1 MHEGGAGSCIMTSMA
16 QRSGP
21 RRTDTAARRPTIRD
35 VAEHAGVSKS
45 LVSLAFRAPEQ
56 VGAERRERIL
66 ASAATL
72 GFRPNRV
79 ARSLNGPGKD
89 FVGILVADS
98 RNPVF
103 ADVVDAARAVLQDAG
118 RLALLTTATT
128 PGPGGGAVADLAA
141 VEMLGDL
148 RPSGVIIVGSVPDMD
163 VAASRLRTARLV
175 VASAYP
181 GSLRGVAT
189 VRGDDREGM
198 GAVVE
203 HLVERGHR
211 RIAHAGGEGGPVG
224 EGRAEAFVSAMRESS
239 LDPTLL
245 VPSDFTQDGGER
257 AAEELLTLSR
267 PPTAITATNDLAAIG
282 VMRAVRRHG
291 LTDRVAVT
299 GYDGTFL
306 SHLGPIDLTSVDPD
320 NARIGQ
326 EAARLLLDPEVGGEV
341 LVTPA
346 LTVRSSS
353 AWSRT
358 P

>member
-1 MHEGGAGSCIMTSMA
+1 MA
-16 QRSGP
+16 QRSSSSGGAG
-21 RRTDTAARRPTIRD
+21 TASRRPTIRD

-45 LVSLAFRAPEQ
+45 LVSLAFRAPDS
-56 VGAERRERIL
+56 VGRERRDRIL
-66 ASAATL
+66 ASAEAL

-79 ARSLNGPGKD
+79 ARSLNGPGED

-128 PGPGGGAVADLAA
+128 PDPDGGVVADLAA

-163 VAASRLRTARLV
+163 VVASRVGRARLV

-181 GSLRGVAT
+181 GALRGAVT
-189 VRGDDREGM
+189 VRGDDGAGM
-198 GAVVE
+198 ASVVD

-224 EGRAEAFVSAMRESS
+224 VGRADAFVAAMRGRS
-239 LDPTLL
+239 LDASLL
-245 VPSDFTQDGGER
+245 APSDFTQAGGER
-257 AAEELLTLSR
+257 AAERLLDLPW

-282 VMRAVRRHG
+282 VMRAVRRRG
-291 LTDRVAVT
+291 LADRVAVT

-306 SHLGPIDLTSVDPD
+306 SQLGPIDLTSVDPG
-320 NARIGQ
+320 NVRIGQ
-326 EAARLLLDPEVGGEV
+326 EAARVLMEPGADGEV
-341 LVTPA
+341 LVAPS
-346 LTVRSSS
+346 LSVRSSS

>member
-1 MHEGGAGSCIMTSMA
+1 MA

-21 RRTDTAARRPTIRD
+21 PGSPEAAPRRPTIRD

-66 ASAATL
+66 TSADVR

-79 ARSLNGPGKD
+79 ARSLNGPGED

-128 PGPGGGAVADLAA
+128 PDPDGGAVADLAA

-148 RPSGVIIVGSVPDMD
+148 RPSGIIIVGSVPDMD
-163 VAASRLRTARLV
+163 VVASRVGTARLV

-189 VRGDDREGM
+189 VRGDDLEGM
-198 GAVVE
+198 RSVVE

-211 RIAHAGGEGGPVG
+211 RIAHVGGEGGPVG
-224 EGRAEAFVSAMRESS
+224 AGRAEAFVAAMRERF
-239 LDPTLL
+239 LDETLL
-245 VPSDFTQDGGER
+245 APSDFTQEGGER
-257 AAEELLTLSR
+257 AAERLLSGSR

-291 LTDRVAVT
+291 LADRVAVT

-306 SHLGPIDLTSVDPD
+306 SHLGPIDLTSVDPG

-326 EAARLLLDPEVGGEV
+326 EAARMLVGTAAPGEV
-341 LVTPA
+341 LVPPT
-346 LTVRSSS
+346 LSVRSSS
-353 AWSRT
+353 AWSRS